1 MVILL
6 GPPGIDGKFGPYTES
21 AVKQFQIDKGLK
33 AKDGVAGPETWAAIC
48 SSLTFTN
55 PSGIVKDTR
64 NIYHQIDYVTPANLA
79 GAERRGLYDPIELA
93 QDDKP
98 IYRQV
103 QSDDFPAIDYEGLAN
118 DPTIKNATITP
129 ENMTEALPPSENMT
143 EALPPSENMT
153 EALPP
158 SENMTEALP
167 PSENMTEALPPS
179 ENMTEALPP
188 SENMTEALPPSENM
202 TEALPPSENMTEALP
217 PSENMT
223 EALPP
228 SENMTEALPQ
238 EELLP
243 G

>member
-1 MVILL
+1 ML
-6 GPPGIDGKFGPYTES
+6 GRPGIDGKFGPYTEGG
-21 AVKQFQIDKGLK
+21 VKQFQIDNGLK
-33 AKDGVAGPETWAAIC
+33 GKDGVAGPETWGAIC
-48 SSLTFTN
+48 KLLSSASPTSMLKET
-55 PSGIVKDTR
+55 KDF
-64 NIYHQIDYVTPANLA
+64 YHQIAFEQETPSKTPLDNMSETELFQKYSVPAEEEIENDLPFYLGLINLTK
-79 GAERRGLYDPIELA
+79 AEI
-93 QDDKP
+93 
-98 IYRQV
+98 V
-103 QSDDFPAIDYEGLAN
+103 AIQAE
-118 DPTIKNATITP
+118 
-129 ENMTEALPPSENMT
+129 PPPVKNMT